1 MTNKQ
6 GFTLIELIV
15 ALSLAMMLTVAIIN
29 ILISSINADS
39 KSTFKAIATNIAR
52 EGIEVT
58 LNIRDSNWIMSEYW
72 DNGLCLEGENIC
84 LDTTAIL
91 IFDTSNN
98 TWQLDFGSD
107 NDTENIDSCSQ
118 NKDCVIY
125 RNLENKSLTQSRA
138 ELNDLYYEKTFFNR
152 LITIEVID
160 ENHRKIISEVL
171 WNERGDK
178 YKIKLERDIY
188 DWR

>member
-1 MTNKQ
+1 MRNKK

-15 ALSLAMMLTVAIIN
+15 ALSLAMMLTVAVMN

-39 KSTFKAIATNIAR
+39 KSTFKAIATNIGR
-52 EGIEVT
+52 EGIEVV
-58 LNIRDSNWIMSEYW
+58 LNIRDSNWIMSERW
-72 DNGLCLEGENIC
+72 DNGLCLESDDIC
-84 LDTTAIL
+84 SDTTAIL

-107 NDTENIDSCSQ
+107 GDIETINTCSEN
-118 NKDCVIY
+118 NDCVIY
-125 RNLENKSLTQSRA
+125 RNLGNKSLTQSRT
-138 ELNDLYYEKTFFNR
+138 ELSSLYYEKTLFNR
-152 LITIEVID
+152 LITIEIID

-171 WNERGDK
+171 WNDRGEE